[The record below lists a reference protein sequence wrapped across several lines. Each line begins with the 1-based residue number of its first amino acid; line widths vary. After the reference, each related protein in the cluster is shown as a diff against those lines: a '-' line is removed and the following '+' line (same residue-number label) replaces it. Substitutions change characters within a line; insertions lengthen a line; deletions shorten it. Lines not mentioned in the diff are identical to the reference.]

1 MWFSKGDNFNEMR
14 KWNRLSLGV
23 LFIVLVGIQFI
34 PIQRN
39 ETELV
44 SNADFIKS
52 YQPPIDIGNMIQSSC
67 YNCHSNQSR
76 YPWYSNVQPIG
87 WLLQNHIS
95 EGKSELNLSEFG
107 NLSNRM
113 KRMKIK
119 SIISQI
125 ADDKMPLPSYLLM
138 HTNAKLDSLKK
149 AQLTS
154 YFDSLVNNIDK

>member
-1 MWFSKGDNFNEMR
+1 MK
-14 KWNRLSLGV
+14 KWLKLSLWIV
-23 LFIVLVGIQFI
+23 LIVLVGIQFV

-39 ETELV
+39 ETEIV
-44 SNADFIKS
+44 SNADFIES
-52 YQPPIDIGNMIQSSC
+52 YQPPIDIGYMIQSSC
-67 YNCHSNQSR
+67 YDCHSNQTK

-113 KRMKIK
+113 KRMKIN

-125 ADDKMPLPSYLLM
+125 ADDKMPHPSYVLM
-138 HTNAKLDSLKK
+138 HSDAKLDSLKK
-149 AQLTS
+149 AHLIN
-154 YFDSLVNNIDK
+154 YFDSLVNNFDK

>member
-1 MWFSKGDNFNEMR
+1 MR
-14 KWNRLSLGV
+14 KWHRVALGV

-125 ADDKMPLPSYLLM
+125 ADDKMPHPSYVLM
-138 HTNAKLDSLKK
+138 HSDAKLDSLKK
-149 AQLTS
+149 AHLIN
-154 YFDSLVNNIDK
+154 YFDSLVNNFDK

>member
-1 MWFSKGDNFNEMR
+1 MR
-14 KWNRLSLGV
+14 KWRRLVLGV

-39 ETELV
+39 EIEPVT
-44 SNADFIKS
+44 NADFIEHYES
-52 YQPPIDIGNMIQSSC
+52 PIVIGNIIRASC
-67 YNCHSNQSR
+67 YDCHSNQTK

-87 WLLQNHIS
+87 FLLHNHIS

-113 KRMKIK
+113 KRMKIN

-125 ADDKMPLPSYLLM
+125 ADDKMPLPSYVLM
-138 HTNAKLDSLKK
+138 HSDANLDSLKK
-149 AQLTS
+149 ALLVS
-154 YFDSLVNNIDK
+154 YFDSILVDIDK